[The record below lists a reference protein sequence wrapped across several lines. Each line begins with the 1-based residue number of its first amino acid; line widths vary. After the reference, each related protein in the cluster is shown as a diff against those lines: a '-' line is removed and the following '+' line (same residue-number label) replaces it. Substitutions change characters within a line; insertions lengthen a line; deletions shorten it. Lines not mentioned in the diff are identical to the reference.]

1 MTVTHESLI
10 KVDRRGRLRYTAE
23 QRASLLDAY
32 DASGL
37 SGPKFAAL
45 HGIKY
50 QTFAAWRNKRGGPG
64 VSLKLPAPGSST
76 FIEVEVPA
84 ACSGKGVAVLLPG
97 GAKLHIANAASVPL
111 AAALIRELSGPC

>member
-1 MTVTHESLI
+1 M
-10 KVDRRGRLRYTAE
+10 KVDGRGRLRYTPE
-23 QRASLLDAY
+23 QRASLLNAY

-45 HGIKY
+45 HGVKY
-50 QTFAAWRNKRGGPG
+50 QTFAAWRSKRTCLNAVP
-64 VSLKLPAPGSST
+64 KLPAPNPST

-84 ACSGKGVAVLLPG
+84 ARSSDGVAVLLPG
-97 GAKLHIANAASVPL
+97 GAKLHIVSTASVPL